1 MDGTFHKN
9 AKKELKS
16 HQMSLVDAFIN
27 GFYSEEDIREAIE
40 KYPAWQIGKKQILDS
55 DYIKIAL
62 RKKKLK
68 QIQNN
73 LIK

>member
-1 MDGTFHKN
+1 MNGTYHKN

-16 HQMSLVDAFIN
+16 FQYGLVDTFVKITHN
-27 GFYSEEDIREAIE
+27 EKDLTEMIE
-40 KYPAWQIGKKQILDS
+40 KYPAWQLGKNVILKS
-55 DYIKIAL
+55 DYLKMCI
-62 RKKKLK
+62 RRKKLK